1 MVLYNT
7 NYYETFII
15 KAIVVVMMVHDK
27 YYYYYNDNYC
37 GGIQHRGY
45 FNNDNNQHGD
55 IR

>member
-15 KAIVVVMMVHDK
+15 KAIVIMMVNDK

-37 GGIQHRGY
+37 GCIQHRGY
-45 FNNDNNQHGD
+45 FNYDNNQHSD
-55 IR
+55 KC